1 MKRFVKNILAFVL
14 VIGLVAIVADVLVSK
29 GLSKT
34 ERGSHYTINA
44 LMNQTMNADVVILGN
59 SRAIRSYNTTVL
71 DTILNVDSR
80 NLGVSGQPFGVSYLG
95 WQLYTR
101 RNKYPKLLIINIDYA
116 ELTIVYNGF
125 EKEQYYPYICDTLV
139 KPYLDLYGF
148 TWLEKN
154 CPMYRYRGDYKLM
167 SIGLL
172 ETFNIHHDAKGDYVK
187 GYSNPNEKWHGHMLT
202 ELKKK
207 GTIYGW
213 TDAQAVGLLDEVL
226 QTAEKEGFPVLFVYA
241 PIFKGLKDIVDE
253 KASMEIFYGLAE
265 KYGIHVLDFSDM
277 EFYSDTDYFID
288 ASHVNELG
296 ARLFSIEL
304 AHAIDSLGL
313 LK

>member
-1 MKRFVKNILAFVL
+1 MAFVL

-29 GLSKT
+29 GLRKT
-34 ERGSHYTINA
+34 ERGSHYTFNA
-44 LMNQTMNADVVILGN
+44 LMNQTINADVVVLGN
-59 SRAIRSYNTTVL
+59 SRVIRSYNTTIL
-71 DTILNVDSR
+71 DTILNVNSR

-116 ELTIVYNGF
+116 ELTMIFNGF
-125 EKEQYYPYICDTLV
+125 EKEVYYPYIYDARV
-139 KPYLDLYGF
+139 KPFFDLYGF
-148 TWLEKN
+148 TWLEKH
-154 CPMYRYRGDYKLM
+154 CPMYRYRGEYKLM

-172 ETFNIHHDAKGDYVK
+172 ETLNIHHDTKGDYVK
-187 GYSNPNEKWHGHMLT
+187 GYSNPYEKWQSFLLSK
-202 ELKKK
+202 LKKR

-241 PIFKGLKDIVDE
+241 PIFKGLKDILDE
-253 KASMEIFYGLAE
+253 KASMEIYYSLAE
-265 KYGIHVLDFSDM
+265 KYGIHILDYSDM
-277 EFYSDTDYFID
+277 EFYSDTYYFID
-288 ASHVNELG
+288 ATHVNELG